1 MRKKLTAVCLSVLLA
16 LTLAACSET
25 GPAGGEIEYPAYA
38 DDREVLLSAYMNP
51 WQCTDEQY
59 QWVQESGLNHLYINR
74 SSNENADTMRSAIEM
89 CEKYGIKTVPMTC
102 WGSPFED
109 SKSFDQYPIDMHEYP
124 GFSGF
129 NIMDEPK
136 YEDFDALAAEYQKY
150 QVEYPDAVFYT
161 NLLRPGGSKSNLS
174 YAKNVTY
181 DKYISTF
188 VEKVIAPITGK
199 KTMSVTLYPLLIDV
213 VTGQKSVQVTHLN
226 DLGTFALAAQGA
238 GAEMYHFVQSMSFG
252 YNNGN
257 PHHLPS
263 EADIRFQI
271 YSGMAFGA
279 KGWQYFTYA
288 TPNASYEFT
297 ASDYGMINRDN
308 KRTSVY
314 YGVQQVNSE
323 ITKFDHVFLRFD
335 WRATMLVDGAKA
347 ETENPGFELFRSNDS
362 YPLVESTEA
371 LAAAQASQ
379 DTLIGVLNDGERDG
393 YVVVNYTHPSYDLSD
408 EISLSFPDARAV
420 IVYIDGEE
428 HRFTRDDEQFKR
440 GVLTITLDPGE
451 GIFVIPVA

>member
-89 CEKYGIKTVPMTC
+89 CEKYGIKTIPMTC

-150 QVEYPDAVFYT
+150 QVAYPDAVFYT

-174 YAKNVTY
+174 YAKDVTY

-238 GAEMYHFVQSMSFG
+238 GRCITSFSQC
-252 YNNGN
+252 
-257 PHHLPS
+257 PS
-263 EADIRFQI
+263 GTTTGIRTI
-271 YSGMAFGA
+271 CPA
-279 KGWQYFTYA
+279 
-288 TPNASYEFT
+288 
-297 ASDYGMINRDN
+297 R
-308 KRTSVY
+308 RTS
-314 YGVQQVNSE
+314 
-323 ITKFDHVFLRFD
+323 
-335 WRATMLVDGAKA
+335 A
-347 ETENPGFELFRSNDS
+347 FRSTAAWRS
-362 YPLVESTEA
+362 APRAGSTSPMRPPMPA
-371 LAAAQASQ
+371 
-379 DTLIGVLNDGERDG
+379 T
-393 YVVVNYTHPSYDLSD
+393 
-408 EISLSFPDARAV
+408 SLRPRTTA
-420 IVYIDGEE
+420 
-428 HRFTRDDEQFKR
+428 
-440 GVLTITLDPGE
+440 
-451 GIFVIPVA
+451 